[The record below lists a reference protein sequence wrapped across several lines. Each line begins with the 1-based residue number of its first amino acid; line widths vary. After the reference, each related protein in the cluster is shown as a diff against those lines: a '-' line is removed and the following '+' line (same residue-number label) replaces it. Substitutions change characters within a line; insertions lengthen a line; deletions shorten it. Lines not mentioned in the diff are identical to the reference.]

1 MLSNLIDTGGGL
13 PTHLLYPRVFLVT
26 VMVESGVDVG
36 DLKDS
41 IADALKWKD
50 HVGEVEVEEWY
61 KETR

>member
-1 MLSNLIDTGGGL
+1 
-13 PTHLLYPRVFLVT
+13 
-26 VMVESGVDVG
+26 MVESGVDVG